1 MLWIRYHQN
10 MDIPKELYYEG
21 YQTDKEGNG

>member
-1 MLWIRYHQN
+1 MIWIEFN
-10 MDIPKELYYEG
+10 IDDPIPKELYYDG